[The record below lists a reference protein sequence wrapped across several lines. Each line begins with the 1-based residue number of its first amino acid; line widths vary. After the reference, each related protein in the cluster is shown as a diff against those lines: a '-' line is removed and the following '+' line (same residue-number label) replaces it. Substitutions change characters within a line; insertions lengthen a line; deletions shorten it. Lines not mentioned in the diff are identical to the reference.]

1 MIYILKKR
9 NLACKRITNYVNLK
23 ILITPYLTFFKI
35 KGPLGN
41 INFSY
46 ANKGL
51 VFIPELKKF
60 LIQNLSF
67 LTFTKRLIESFRG
80 VLVPWIKPFMI
91 NGYQYK
97 VTFSYVTHRF
107 CIDLGFTFWMIL
119 DLTKHNI
126 IYLKIIEGKNIRQ
139 ISRRFVLASV
149 DIFEFN
155 RLKKFFTK
163 VRTLLPYK
171 IKGFT
176 PLKTKFKLKIGK
188 RSR

>member
-1 MIYILKKR
+1 MIYILKERK
-9 NLACKRITNYVNLK
+9 LACKRITNYVNLR
-23 ILITPYLTFFKI
+23 ILITSALTFFKI

-41 INFSY
+41 INLSFN
-46 ANKGL
+46 NKGFI
-51 VFIPELKKF
+51 FIPELKKF

-67 LTFTKRLIESFRG
+67 LNFTRRIIDSFRG
-80 VLVPWIKPFMI
+80 VLVPWIQPFVI

-97 VTFSYVTHRF
+97 VSFSYVTHRF
-107 CIDLGFTFWMIL
+107 CIDLGFTFWIIL

-139 ISRRFVLASV
+139 ISRRFVLSGI
-149 DIFEFN
+149 DILEFN
-155 RLKKFFTK
+155 RLKKFFIK
-163 VRTLLPYK
+163 IRTLLPYK

-176 PLKTKFKLKIGK
+176 PSNAKFKLKIGK